1 MTPEQDN
8 KLTAIWQATFY
19 GGGSCGDYRAP
30 DNGHPESNSF
40 VQKLDH
46 IGEKIET
53 LATPAP
59 APVDP
64 AVLKAAVLTAVTEA
78 LADPQV
84 LAAIAG
90 AVADED
96 HRRSES

>member
-59 APVDP
+59 APVD
-64 AVLKAAVLTAVTEA
+64 VAALVAALRPELEAAAETAVRRVLGKLDEA
-78 LADPQV
+78 
-84 LAAIAG
+84 
-90 AVADED
+90 
-96 HRRSES
+96 